1 MTNLDAILDAEIR
14 AARRHGDGT
23 LANQLESIREAS
35 DPAGALES
43 AASSATGGRADTLRD
58 VARQVGGSE
67 PEAGGPETGGRDEPK
82 TWTQEEWEAAAERTH
97 KMSDQEFED
106 WDRAPADGRVEP
118 ST

>member
-67 PEAGGPETGGRDEPK
+67 PDQGAGQDEPR

-106 WDRAPADGRVEP
+106 WDRAPADGRVE
-118 ST
+118 